1 MPFFWFMSSANGIK
15 RISCKKFCFNV
26 RLESNPRTRHTTRIH
41 GAGCY
46 SAEPR
51 GIRMSKFPPLLLRKR
66 ATTSSLSQ
74 NLFCQLQVKGEWLA
88 ILESL
93 KKEKQ
98 TRPIATTI
106 NQTNKVLL
114 RAKND
119 IYIFV
124 VSIWGSCLKLL
135 RVAYASYL
143 LHLHLY
149 LFWWGSCLRVTL
161 VSISTFTSS
170 IVPAYLIPLGYV
182 HKFCMMCLHVQ
193 FPEDMCTNSVLW
205 LAWLVC
211 GPCLHI
217 QFL

>member
-1 MPFFWFMSSANGIK
+1 MRCLQMPFFWFMSSANGIK

-41 GAGCY
+41 GARCY
-46 SAEPR
+46 SAELR

-119 IYIFV
+119 IYIYIYLWCPFGALASNFSEWLTPLIF
-124 VSIWGSCLKLL
+124 SI
-135 RVAYASYL
+135 
-143 LHLHLY
+143 
-149 LFWWGSCLRVTL
+149 
-161 VSISTFTSS
+161 SISTYSGEALALGWPWS
-170 IVPAYLIPLGYV
+170 LSLPLP
-182 HKFCMMCLHVQ
+182 L
-193 FPEDMCTNSVLW
+193 L
-205 LAWLVC
+205 L
-211 GPCLHI
+211 CLHI
-217 QFL
+217 